1 MCDCAVDDSQR
12 NGVGEA
18 TGPGYFNDL
27 DFLQIGYKALS
38 DEKSGGQPLM
48 TDDEYRSEF
57 SVFCLL
63 AAPLIMS
70 NDLSKW
76 TPAMADTLLNPEMIA
91 IDQDPM
97 AIAGRLVWNSSA
109 GCVGDMCDHPYAG
122 MTVDPQNCNGCQL
135 NVNPNVYTV
144 YARPLHD
151 GSVAVGLLNRVRSPP
166 PPPPPLPKGL
176 KTFLK
181 GKLCVDDGEILGSG
195 TESTLADCYGS
206 CKATIG
212 CEYFGF
218 GESSWCIRYKAC
230 TPRNTSDASYTV
242 YKMPPDAPSA
252 IAKLP
257 TVDSQNATHTIS
269 LDLSLIGVPKG
280 EQVKVRDVWARQDQA
295 TVTDV
300 ITREVCSH
308 CTVVLKLSL
317 TSGRRINF
325 RPWGK

>member
-1 MCDCAVDDSQR
+1 MRDCESMRDCVVDDSQR

-97 AIAGRLVWNSSA
+97 AIAGKLVWNSSE
-109 GCVGDMCDHPYAG
+109 GCVGDMCAHPYAG

-151 GSVAVGLLNRVRSPP
+151 GSVAIGLLNRVRPP
-166 PPPPPLPKGL
+166 PPPAATTPKGSQDISQGQTL
-176 KTFLK
+176 RRRRRDSWKRYRKHARRLLWQLQSYGRVRVFRLWRQFMVHSVQILHAEEHVRP
-181 GKLCVDDGEILGSG
+181 KLHSV
-195 TESTLADCYGS
+195 
-206 CKATIG
+206 
-212 CEYFGF
+212 
-218 GESSWCIRYKAC
+218 
-230 TPRNTSDASYTV
+230 
-242 YKMPPDAPSA
+242 
-252 IAKLP
+252 
-257 TVDSQNATHTIS
+257 QNAFGCS
-269 LDLSLIGVPKG
+269 
-280 EQVKVRDVWARQDQA
+280 VRDIK
-295 TVTDV
+295 TDDCGQPKCHAHD
-300 ITREVCSH
+300 ITRPVA
-308 CTVVLKLSL
+308 
-317 TSGRRINF
+317 RRCAE
-325 RPWGK
+325 G